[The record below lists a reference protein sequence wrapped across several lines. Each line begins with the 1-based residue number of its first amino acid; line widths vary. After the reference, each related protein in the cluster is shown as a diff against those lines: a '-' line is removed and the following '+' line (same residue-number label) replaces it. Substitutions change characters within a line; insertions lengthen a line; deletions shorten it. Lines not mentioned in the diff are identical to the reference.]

1 MQNQRRHIAFIHSE
15 ESAGLLESIS
25 KHLPDT
31 LIQSSLLDDFL
42 QNPETITRNIDHI
55 VVSAPM
61 AGLKSVLR
69 IAIEHEL
76 SIGLLP
82 LKSQKTLASYFRLP
96 DDLSDQIELALQE
109 NGQARDL
116 ITCNGEL
123 VLFKAVIGRLPIID
137 VPDSLSRW
145 NTLRNV
151 LIDLPWSVP
160 YLCIYYLDLRP
171 DVAVA
176 VQIA

>member
-1 MQNQRRHIAFIHSE
+1 MFW
-15 ESAGLLESIS
+15 
-25 KHLPDT
+25 PY
-31 LIQSSLLDDFL
+31 F
-42 QNPETITRNIDHI
+42 P
-55 VVSAPM
+55 
-61 AGLKSVLR
+61 VLWK
-69 IAIEHEL
+69 
-76 SIGLLP
+76 LLP
-82 LKSQKTLASYFRLP
+82 LKSQKTLAIYFRLP
-96 DDLSDQIELALQE
+96 DDLSDQIDLALQE

-123 VLFKAVIGRLPIID
+123 VLFKAAISRLPIID